1 MTETEKST
9 VTKAQVRYAI
19 GEDVV
24 NGNGHDLYDSKMY
37 TELGFDCEH
46 LCQTHTSDVK
56 ASWGSKAVI
65 FDDEGNALK
74 EVRGISSLDF
84 HVWLADTCGLEQGAD
99 YAPQMGRG
107 SRARVIRDAL
117 ETWANSPDKES
128 LLAGDEVFWSDPD
141 DGKCSGHGVFVKN
154 LNDEVAIIKKDDVEI
169 EVFVKELS

>member
-46 LCQTHTSDVK
+46 LCQTHTSDPTNHKETV
-56 ASWGSKAVI
+56 
-65 FDDEGNALK
+65 FDSEGNILT
-74 EVRGISSLDF
+74 EVRGIYSLDF
-84 HVWLADTCGLEQGAD
+84 HVWLADICGLEQGVD

-117 ETWANSPDKES
+117 ETWANS
-128 LLAGDEVFWSDPD
+128 DE
-141 DGKCSGHGVFVKN
+141 
-154 LNDEVAIIKKDDVEI
+154 
-169 EVFVKELS
+169 